1 MLLQDAPAFKILDV
15 FRIKRAESRGSTAP
29 RPWASIAIRLF
40 GSSKFETDGVSLS
53 APEGSVIY
61 IPEGV
66 SFSRRGTDEELVIIH
81 LKFYDRQDGKI
92 EIFSEDTA
100 RLKTAFISLYEQWSK
115 KLAGYRHRCSAA
127 LLNILADIAAAENG
141 GERSYHTGLILRGA
155 ELIDAEFQNPD
166 LTVAKAA
173 AASSVSPEYFR
184 ALYKSVYGISP
195 HKAIEKKRLEKALRL
210 LEAGYFT
217 VGRVAE
223 ECGFPNVKYFSA
235 LFRDRF
241 GISPRDYKNKFKLK
255 L

>member
-15 FRIKRAESRGSTAP
+15 FRIKREDRRGSSAP
-29 RPWASIAIRLF
+29 RPWASIAIRLS
-40 GSSKFETDGVSLS
+40 GSSKFETDGATLI

-66 SFSRRGTDEELVIIH
+66 AFSRRGTDEELVIIH
-81 LKFYDRQDGKI
+81 LKLYDRQDDKI
-92 EIFSEDTA
+92 EIFTKDTE
-100 RLKTAFISLYEQWSK
+100 RLKGAFTSLYEQWSE
-115 KLAGYRHRCSAA
+115 KLVGYQHRCSAA
-127 LLNILADIAAAENG
+127 FLNILADMTAAENG
-141 GERSYHTGLILRGA
+141 GEISYHTGLILRGA
-155 ELIDAEFQNPD
+155 ELIEAEFQNPD

-184 ALYKSVYGISP
+184 ALYKSVYGIPP

-217 VGRVAE
+217 VGGVAE

-241 GISPRDYKNKFKLK
+241 GVSPRDYKNKFKLK